1 MTSGR
6 MSHRRE
12 QETDSHLAN
21 RLACAAHGHV
31 NTNAQ
36 RFQDIGGAAVRT
48 GRAVSMF
55 GDARAG
61 SRGHE
66 CRRRGNI
73 EGAAGIAPR
82 AAGVHQIFRV

>member
-1 MTSGR
+1 

-31 NTNAQ
+31 NTNAE
-36 RFQDIGGAAVRT
+36 RFQDIGGAAART
-48 GRAVSMF
+48 ARAVAMF
-55 GDARAG
+55 GDARACG
-61 SRGHE
+61 RGHE

-73 EGAAGIAPR
+73 ESATGIATR
-82 AAGVHQIFRV
+82 AAGVHQIFRA